1 MSTGSV
7 VFSYFRQ
14 ANDSEIEMRLVRP
27 LKALIASCK
36 NGVDVEIKEHTTR
49 RSTAQNAFYWA
60 NLTDIAK
67 VLSDAGMGYGDFN
80 IAFTPEVLQEINK
93 PVFGVKTTARMNSKD
108 FTEYMDKVLAF
119 WIEKTHGFFVP
130 KETTKS
136 YLEKTGLV

>member
-1 MSTGSV
+1 ML
-7 VFSYFRQ
+7 SYFRT
-14 ANDSEIEMRLVRP
+14 ADDAEIEMRLIRP
-27 LKALIASCK
+27 LKALLASSK

-49 RSTAQNAFYWA
+49 RSATQNAFYWA

-67 VLSDAGMGYGDFN
+67 VLNEVGCGYGDYK
-80 IAFTPEVLQEINK
+80 IAFTPKVLHEINK
-93 PVFGVKTTARMNSKD
+93 TIFGVKTTAKMDVKA

-136 YLEKTGLV
+136 YLERTGLV

>member
-1 MSTGSV
+1 ML
-7 VFSYFRQ
+7 SYFRQ
-14 ANDSEIEMRLVRP
+14 SDDAEIEMRLIRP
-27 LKALIASCK
+27 LKALLASSK

-49 RSTAQNAFYWA
+49 RSATQNAFYWA

-67 VLSDAGMGYGDFN
+67 VLNEAGCGYGDYN
-80 IAFTPEVLQEINK
+80 IAFTPEVLHEINK
-93 PVFGVKTTARMNSKD
+93 TVFGIKTTAKMDVKA